1 MRRLLGP
8 DPLKLRLRLLAAE
21 VVGSAGVIASL
32 WLAGKLTGLDK

>member
-21 VVGSAGVIASL
+21 VIGSAGIVASL
-32 WLAGKLTGLDK
+32 WVAAKVTGLDR